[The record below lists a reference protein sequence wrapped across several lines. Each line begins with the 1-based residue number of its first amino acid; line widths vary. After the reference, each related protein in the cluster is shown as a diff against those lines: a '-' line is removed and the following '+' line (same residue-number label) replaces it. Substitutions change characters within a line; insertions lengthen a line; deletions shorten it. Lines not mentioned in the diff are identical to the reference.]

1 MQSGRLSSFATPGGD
16 HVIEKAGIQRLELV
30 GAPRHQDVHVA
41 VLGGYRAAVGR
52 FGGQGV
58 TFIDRHPVVV
68 VGEDAGSAKS
78 CDAGPDDDGMLILRG
93 GLAHDR
99 LVTRSNSV

>member
-1 MQSGRLSSFATPGGD
+1 M
-16 HVIEKAGIQRLELV
+16 
-30 GAPRHQDVHVA
+30 A
-41 VLGGYRAAVGR
+41 VLGYRAAVGR

-93 GLAHDR
+93 LAHDR